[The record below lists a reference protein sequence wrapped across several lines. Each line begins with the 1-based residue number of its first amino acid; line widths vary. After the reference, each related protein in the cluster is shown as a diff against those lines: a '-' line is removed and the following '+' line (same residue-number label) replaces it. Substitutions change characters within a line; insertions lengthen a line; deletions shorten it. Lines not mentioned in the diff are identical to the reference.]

1 MEAQR
6 TTNQLT
12 GRTAA
17 SLTGAF
23 ALLLALCLVAGVM
36 PAYATEPPPEMPHQ
50 FYGTVSFDGAP
61 VEEGTLVE
69 AFVNDVKQAETTVD
83 GEGRYGYNPI
93 FRVSGTAGATVT
105 FRVGGIEAD
114 EKAAWESGKV
124 QGLNLRID
132 EEPAP
137 PVQYQLTIS
146 STTGGSVTIPG
157 EGVFPYYA
165 GAHVDLLAE
174 PEAGYQFVD
183 WTAPAGDF
191 DDETAKETTFTMPS
205 QAVTV
210 TASFEEVPVPRV
222 TTQATT
228 NITSYSA
235 IANMS
240 YTTGNLS
247 SVEVRFACKR
257 SADPSW
263 FYTDWV
269 SKTADGTH
277 TEVLTGLASQ
287 TEYEFKAQLRN
298 DTVIE
303 GATCRFRTAR
313 GAGIGDS
320 FCPAVAAA
328 YGTPTAE
335 RLDVLREFRDVV
347 LLQSAAGSHFVALYY
362 RLSPPVA
369 DSLAGNE
376 VVRTLV
382 RELLVDPIVWIM
394 EATEDIWQNY
404 GI

>member
-1 MEAQR
+1 MEGQR

-23 ALLLALCLVAGVM
+23 ALLLALCLVAGVV
-36 PAYATEPPPEMPHQ
+36 PAYATEPPPAMPHQ
-50 FYGTVSFDGAP
+50 FYGTVSFNGDP
-61 VEEGTLVE
+61 VKEGTLVE
-69 AFVNDVKQAETTVD
+69 AFVDDVKQAETTVD

-93 FRVSGTAGATVT
+93 FRVSGTTGAMVT

-174 PEAGYQFVD
+174 PEAGYQFVG

-191 DDETAKETTFTMPS
+191 DDETAEETTFTMPS
-205 QAVTV
+205 QSVTV
-210 TASFEEVPVPRV
+210 TAGFEELPLPRV
-222 TTQATT
+222 STQIAT

-235 IANMS
+235 MLNMS
-240 YTTGNLS
+240 YTVGNLS
-247 SVEVRFACKR
+247 SVALRFACRR
-257 SADPSW
+257 STDAAW
-263 FYTDWV
+263 FYSDWV

-303 GATCRFRTAR
+303 GATYRFTTAR
-313 GAGIGDS
+313 GASIGLRDL
-320 FCPAVAAA
+320 FCSIATAA

-335 RLDVLREFRDVV
+335 RLDVLREFRDVA
-347 LLQSAAGSHFVALYY
+347 LLQSVAGSHFVALYY

-369 DSLAGNE
+369 DFIASRDLL
-376 VVRTLV
+376 RTLIK
-382 RELLVDPIVWIM
+382 ELLVDPLIWMV
-394 EATEDIWQNY
+394 EATEDRWRN
-404 GI
+404 

>member
-23 ALLLALCLVAGVM
+23 ALLLALCLVAGVV
-36 PAYATEPPPEMPHQ
+36 PAYATEPPPAMPHQ
-50 FYGTVSFDGAP
+50 FYGTVSFEGDP
-61 VEEGTLVE
+61 VGEGTLVE
-69 AFVNDVKQAETTVD
+69 AFVDDVKQAETTVD

-93 FRVSGTAGATVT
+93 FRVSGTAGAMVA

-174 PEAGYQFVD
+174 PEAGYQFVG

-191 DDETAKETTFTMPS
+191 DDETAEETTFTMPS

-210 TASFEEVPVPRV
+210 TASFEELPLPRV
-222 TTQATT
+222 STQVAT

-235 IANMS
+235 MLNMS
-240 YTTGNLS
+240 YTVGNLS
-247 SVEVRFACKR
+247 SVALRFACRR
-257 SADPSW
+257 STDAAW
-263 FYTDWV
+263 FYSDWV
-269 SKTADGTH
+269 SKTADGSH

-303 GATCRFRTAR
+303 GATCRFTTAR
-313 GAGIGDS
+313 GASIGLRDL
-320 FCPAVAAA
+320 FCSIATAA

-335 RLDVLREFRDVV
+335 RLDVLREFRDVA
-347 LLQSAAGSHFVALYY
+347 LLQSVAGSHFVALYY

-369 DSLAGNE
+369 DFIASRDLL
-376 VVRTLV
+376 RTLIK
-382 RELLVDPIVWIM
+382 ELLVDPLIWMV
-394 EATEDIWQNY
+394 EATEDRWRN
-404 GI
+404 